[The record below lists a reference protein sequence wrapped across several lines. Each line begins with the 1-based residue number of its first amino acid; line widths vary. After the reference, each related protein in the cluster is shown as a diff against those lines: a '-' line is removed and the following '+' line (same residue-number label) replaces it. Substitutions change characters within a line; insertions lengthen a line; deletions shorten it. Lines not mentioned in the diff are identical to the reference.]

1 MSGQRTA
8 AAKCALVDLVVVD
21 NALKEMYCN
30 YYIYTKNIYM
40 FKINTFS

>member
-21 NALKEMYCN
+21 NALIEIYIINTISKK
-30 YYIYTKNIYM
+30 YIYKKKQY
-40 FKINTFS
+40 